1 MLQREET
8 KQTEIGADLL
18 SREQHQ
24 PNETS
29 ARDARRA
36 HKPKNSSCLIG
47 LREEVV
53 DTVRDERRK
62 STD

>member
-36 HKPKNSSCLIG
+36 HNSGITSA
-47 LREEVV
+47 
-53 DTVRDERRK
+53 K
-62 STD
+62 